1 VNPEANA
8 DGDHADAATSE
19 PAIRPMPTGATPPP
33 AIAGETA
40 NGSVPRVGRRYPRD
54 YEPLMAQPFP
64 PQGTA
69 AAAGG
74 RPEHALPDGGT
85 GLGHQAP
92 PGWPDYRR
100 G

>member
-1 VNPEANA
+1 MGLEAFPARFRLLLRASRKRPESGRTVLALFLVHLLRE
-8 DGDHADAATSE
+8 G
-19 PAIRPMPTGATPPP
+19 
-33 AIAGETA
+33 
-40 NGSVPRVGRRYPRD
+40 RVGQRYPRD
-54 YEPLMAQPFP
+54 YMFLLAASRP

-74 RPEHALPDGGT
+74 RPEHGRPDGGT

-92 PGWPDYRR
+92 PGWPEYRR

>member
-1 VNPEANA
+1 MNPERIPDRA
-8 DGDHADAATSE
+8 GAATGE
-19 PAIRPMPTGATPPP
+19 PAIRPSPSGATTP
-33 AIAGETA
+33 ATIAGETA
-40 NGSVPRVGRRYPRD
+40 NGSVPRVGQRYPRD
-54 YEPLMAQPFP
+54 YMFLLAASRP

-74 RPEHALPDGGT
+74 RPEHGRPDGGT

-92 PGWPDYRR
+92 PGWPEYRR

>member
-1 VNPEANA
+1 MNHNPIP
-8 DGDHADAATSE
+8 D
-19 PAIRPMPTGATPPP
+19 RTGGAMTPP

-40 NGSVPRVGRRYPRD
+40 NGSVPRVGQRYPHD
-54 YEPLMAQPFP
+54 YAPLVNAPRP

-74 RPEHALPDGGT
+74 RPEHARSDGGT
-85 GLGHQAP
+85 GLGQQAP
-92 PGWPDYRR
+92 PGWPEYRR